1 MIERYLLRYFLAV
14 VDQGNFSRAAGAC
27 NVSQPTLSAGIA
39 KLEQAVET
47 QLFIRSNQRVQL
59 TEAGARFLVHA
70 RRIER
75 EFNEALQAM
84 GGSSPRTVL
93 RMGVLGSVPGALL
106 SAAFAASKCDPDTV
120 EFVFGT
126 ERELLGQLGRGR
138 IEVCLGLV
146 DRGGERFLEEPL
158 MAEGYSVVMPASHF
172 LADKPQVTAE
182 ELSGETMIVRRHCEA
197 LSETSRHFLERGVR
211 PHFAL
216 RSTNDERVMQMVCA
230 GLGVTVMP
238 DCYRADG
245 MASVK
250 MAGFDLQRMLGFQY
264 AHDAEHLQAEPHP
277 LLDAVRVVLG
287 TQATGVARNRSSSSG
302 AGNTYS
308 R

>member
-1 MIERYLLRYFLAV
+1 MVERYLLRYFLAV
-14 VDQGNFSRAAGAC
+14 VDQGNFSRAAAAC
-27 NVSQPTLSAGIA
+27 RVSQPTLSAGIA
-39 KLEQAVET
+39 KLETAVET

-59 TEAGARFLVHA
+59 TESGTRFLIHA

-75 EFNEALQAM
+75 AFNEALQAV

-93 RMGVLGSVPGALL
+93 RLGVLASIPGALV
-106 SAAFAASKCDPDTV
+106 SSAFAASECEPDRI
-120 EFVFGT
+120 ELVFGT

-138 IEVCLGLV
+138 IEVSLGLV
-146 DRGGERFLEEPL
+146 EGGGERFLEEPL
-158 MAEGYSVVMPASHF
+158 MSEGYSVVMPEAHP
-172 LADKPQVTAE
+172 LAGKRQVAAE
-182 ELSGETMIVRRHCEA
+182 ELSAETMIVRRHCEA

-238 DCYRADG
+238 DSYRAPG

-250 MAGFDLQRMLGFQY
+250 MAGFTLRRMLGFQF
-264 AHDAEHLQAEPHP
+264 AHEAEHLRAEPHP
-277 LLDAVRVVLG
+277 LLDALRQVLG
-287 TQATGVARNRSSSSG
+287 DQTAGVARNRSSKTG
-302 AGNTYS
+302 AGSTYS

>member
-14 VDQGNFSRAAGAC
+14 VDQGNFSRAAASC

-39 KLEQAVET
+39 KLEAAVET

-59 TEAGARFLVHA
+59 TEAGSRFLIHA

-75 EFNEALQAM
+75 DFNEALQAM
-84 GGSSPRTVL
+84 GGGSPRAVL
-93 RMGVLGSVPGALL
+93 RLGVLGSVPGALI
-106 SAAFAASKCDPDTV
+106 SAAFAASQCDPDTV
-120 EFVFGT
+120 EFVVGT

-146 DRGGERFLEEPL
+146 KRGGERFLEEPL
-158 MAEGYSVVMPASHF
+158 MEEGYSVVLRQDHA
-172 LADKPQVTAE
+172 LAGKRQLAAE
-182 ELSGETMIVRRHCEA
+182 DLSAETMIVRRHCEA

-238 DCYRADG
+238 DCYHAPG
-245 MASVK
+245 MASIK
-250 MAGFDLQRMLGFQY
+250 MAGFGLRRILGFQF
-264 AHDAEHLQAEPHP
+264 AHDAEHLRAESHP
-277 LLDAVRVVLG
+277 LLDAVRDTLRK
-287 TQATGVARNRSSSSG
+287 AA
-302 AGNTYS
+302 A
-308 R
+308 

>member
-14 VDQGNFSRAAGAC
+14 VDQGNFSRAAAAC

-39 KLEQAVET
+39 KLETAVGT

-59 TEAGARFLVHA
+59 TEAGSRFLIHA

-84 GGSSPRTVL
+84 GGGSPRIVL
-93 RMGVLGSVPGALL
+93 RLGVLGSVPGILV
-106 SAAFAASKCDPDTV
+106 SSAFAASTCAPDTV
-120 EFVFGT
+120 ELVFGT
-126 ERELLGQLGRGR
+126 ERELLGQLARGR
-138 IEVCLGLV
+138 IDVCLGLV
-146 DRGGERFLEEPL
+146 ERGGGRFLEEPL
-158 MAEGYSVVMPASHF
+158 MEEGYSIVLPQAHA
-172 LADKPQVTAE
+172 LAGKRQLSAE
-182 ELSGETMIVRRHCEA
+182 DLSAETMIVRRHCEA

-238 DCYRADG
+238 DCYHAPG
-245 MASVK
+245 MTSLK
-250 MAGFDLQRMLGFQY
+250 MAGFTLRRVLGFQF
-264 AHDAEHLQAEPHP
+264 AHEAEHLHVEPNL
-277 LLDAVRVVLG
+277 LLDAVRHALR
-287 TQATGVARNRSSSSG
+287 A
-302 AGNTYS
+302 
-308 R
+308 

>member
-126 ERELLGQLGRGR
+126 EREIDPRAAHR
-138 IEVCLGLV
+138 PPPRKPDPYTALGLFV
-146 DRGGERFLEEPL
+146 FLCQPQH
-158 MAEGYSVVMPASHF
+158 A
-172 LADKPQVTAE
+172 LAP
-182 ELSGETMIVRRHCEA
+182 EA
-197 LSETSRHFLERGVR
+197 PMGV
-211 PHFAL
+211 
-216 RSTNDERVMQMVCA
+216 
-230 GLGVTVMP
+230 
-238 DCYRADG
+238 
-245 MASVK
+245 
-250 MAGFDLQRMLGFQY
+250 
-264 AHDAEHLQAEPHP
+264 AEPEHRP
-277 LLDAVRVVLG
+277 PPCRV
-287 TQATGVARNRSSSSG
+287 
-302 AGNTYS
+302 AGK

>member
-1 MIERYLLRYFLAV
+1 MVERYLLRYFLAV
-14 VDQGNFSRAAGAC
+14 VDQGNFSRAAAAC

-39 KLEQAVET
+39 KLEAAVET

-59 TEAGARFLVHA
+59 TEAGSRFLIHA

-84 GGSSPRTVL
+84 GGGNPRPVL
-93 RMGVLGSVPGALL
+93 RLGVLGSIPGALV
-106 SAAFAASKCDPDTV
+106 SSAFAASACDPDAI
-120 EFVFGT
+120 ELVFGT

-146 DRGGERFLEEPL
+146 ERGGERFLEEPL
-158 MAEGYSVVMPASHF
+158 MEEGYSIVLPQDHP
-172 LADKPQVTAE
+172 LAERRQLAAE
-182 ELSGETMIVRRHCEA
+182 DLSAETMIVRRHCEA

-238 DCYRADG
+238 DCYHAPG

-250 MAGFDLQRMLGFQY
+250 MAGFTLQRVLGFQF
-264 AHDAEHLQAEPHP
+264 AHEAEHLYAEPHA
-277 LLDAVRVVLG
+277 LLDAVRAVL
-287 TQATGVARNRSSSSG
+287 RK
-302 AGNTYS
+302 
-308 R
+308 

>member
-14 VDQGNFSRAAGAC
+14 VDQGNFSRAAAAC
-27 NVSQPTLSAGIA
+27 NVSQPTLSAGVA
-39 KLEQAVET
+39 KLEQAVGT

-59 TEAGARFLVHA
+59 TEAGSRFLVHA

-84 GGSSPRTVL
+84 SGSSPRAIL
-93 RMGVLGSVPGALL
+93 RMGVLGSVPGALV

-146 DRGGERFLEEPL
+146 ERGGERFLEESL
-158 MAEGYSVVMPASHF
+158 MEEGYSVVLPEAHP
-172 LADKPQVTAE
+172 LAGKRQLTAE

-216 RSTNDERVMQMVCA
+216 RSTNDERVMQMVRA

-238 DCYRADG
+238 DCYRASG

-250 MAGFDLQRMLGFQY
+250 MAGFDLRRMLGFQF
-264 AHDAEHLQAEPHP
+264 AHEAEHLRVEAHP
-277 LLDAVRVVLG
+277 MLDAVRGVLG
-287 TQATGVARNRSSSSG
+287 QAA
-302 AGNTYS
+302 
-308 R
+308 